1 MSTPATTG
9 PTRERI
15 TRKKWEEHPTPDDA
29 RVWHLFPGYEHD
41 GTPPIGARAYCGY
54 MLTCPGSDRDVIEV
68 DGLTDGRVCIVCTDL
83 CEAAGR

>member
-29 RVWHLFPGYEHD
+29 RVWHLFPGYERD
-41 GTPPIGARAYCGY
+41 GTPPIGARSYCGY
-54 MLTCPGSDRDVIEV
+54 LLTSCGSEVDVIEI
-68 DGLTDGRVCIVCTDL
+68 DDTDARACIVCTDL
-83 CEAAGR
+83 CQAAGR